1 MNILLIDDDE
11 AIRMMLQD
19 IIEDY
24 NLGEVVASLPS
35 AAELTNSLL
44 ALHHV
49 DILIID
55 MLMPGIDGIAAVS
68 QIKKDF
74 AGKIIML
81 SQVESKDLVGKAY
94 EQGVNYY
101 ITKPLNRNEIV
112 SIIRNVSEHLRL
124 ESFAQNR
131 NEIVSVIKNVSEHLR
146 LESFAHNLQSSLAS
160 LTPQTMA
167 APAPAP
173 SPAQKGTALLQELGI
188 ANAPGAQDLLDIISY
203 LTRHP
208 GMNPSLKQLFTNVA
222 GERPATSDATREAKA
237 MEQRLRR
244 TIYQAH
250 VHLATLGAVDYTNP
264 RFEEYAP
271 VYFDYS
277 DIRNTMRLIENDEKP
292 SLSQV
297 HINTKK
303 FIFALYDAITR

>member
-1 MNILLIDDDE
+1 MNIMLIDDDE

-44 ALHHV
+44 ALHHI

-55 MLMPGIDGIAAVS
+55 MLMPDIDGIAAVS

-74 AGKIIML
+74 TGKIIML

-112 SIIRNVSEHLRL
+112 SIIRSVSEHLRL
-124 ESFAQNR
+124 ESFAQN
-131 NEIVSVIKNVSEHLR
+131 
-146 LESFAHNLQSSLAS
+146 LQSSLAS
-160 LTPQTMA
+160 LTPQAAA
-167 APAPAP
+167 APVPQPKPAAKAP
-173 SPAQKGTALLQELGI
+173 ALLQELGI
-188 ANAPGAQDLLDIISY
+188 GSAPGAQDLLDIIDWLRS
-203 LTRHP
+203 HP
-208 GMNPSLKQLFTNVA
+208 GQTPSLKQLFTAVA
-222 GERPATSDATREAKA
+222 GERPHTNDAAREAKA

-250 VHLATLGAVDYTNP
+250 VHLATLGAVDFTNP

-277 DIRNTMRLIENDEKP
+277 DIRTTMRLIEDDEKP

-303 FIFALYDAITR
+303 FIYALYDAVTR

>member
-112 SIIRNVSEHLRL
+112 SII
-124 ESFAQNR
+124 
-131 NEIVSVIKNVSEHLR
+131 KNVSEHLR

-222 GERPATSDATREAKA
+222 SERPATSDAPREAKA

-271 VYFDYS
+271 IYFDYS

>member
-124 ESFAQNR
+124 ESFAQN
-131 NEIVSVIKNVSEHLR
+131 
-146 LESFAHNLQSSLAS
+146 LQSSLAS
-160 LTPQTMA
+160 LTPQAMA

-173 SPAQKGTALLQELGI
+173 APAQKGPALLQELGI
-188 ANAPGAQDLLDIISY
+188 ASAPGAQDLLDIVNW

-208 GMNPSLKQLFTNVA
+208 GMAPSLKQLFTTVA
-222 GERPATSDATREAKA
+222 GERPATNDAAREAKA

>member
-112 SIIRNVSEHLRL
+112 S
-124 ESFAQNR
+124 
-131 NEIVSVIKNVSEHLR
+131 VIKNVSEHLR
-146 LESFAHNLQSSLAS
+146 LESFAQNLQSSLAS

-222 GERPATSDATREAKA
+222 SERPATSDAPREAKA

-271 VYFDYS
+271 IYFDYS

>member
-94 EQGVNYY
+94 GEGVDYY

-112 SIIRNVSEHLRL
+112 SVL
-124 ESFAQNR
+124 
-131 NEIVSVIKNVSEHLR
+131 KNVSEHLR
-146 LESFAHNLQSSLAS
+146 LEAFAQPLLHSLAN
-160 LTPQTMA
+160 LTPLANATRETAPKSA
-167 APAPAP
+167 AKGPAI
-173 SPAQKGTALLQELGI
+173 LQELGI
-188 ANAPGAQDLLDIISY
+188 ATAPGAQDLLDILSW
-203 LTRHP
+203 LNQHR
-208 GMNPSLKQLFTNVA
+208 GQVPSLKMLFTSVA
-222 GERPATSDATREAKA
+222 GMRPDTTDAAREAKA

-250 VHLATLGAVDYTNP
+250 IHIATLGAVDYTDP
-264 RFEEYAP
+264 RFEQYAP
-271 VYFDYS
+271 LYFDYA
-277 DIRNTMRLIENDEKP
+277 DIRNTMRQIEDDQKP

-297 HINTKK
+297 HINMKK
-303 FIFALYDAITR
+303 FIFALRDAVTR

>member
-112 SIIRNVSEHLRL
+112 S
-124 ESFAQNR
+124 
-131 NEIVSVIKNVSEHLR
+131 VIKNVSEHLR

-173 SPAQKGTALLQELGI
+173 SPTQKGTALLQELGI

-222 GERPATSDATREAKA
+222 SERPATSDAPREAKA

-271 VYFDYS
+271 IYFDYS

>member
-1 MNILLIDDDE
+1 MNIMIIDDDE

-24 NLGEVVASLPS
+24 NLGEVTQSLSS
-35 AAELTNSLL
+35 AATLDNSLL
-44 ALHHV
+44 ALHHIN
-49 DILIID
+49 ILIID
-55 MLMPGIDGIAAVS
+55 MLMPGIDGIAAV
-68 QIKKDF
+68 QKIKEGF

-94 EQGVNYY
+94 EQGIDYY

-112 SIIRNVSEHLRL
+112 SIL
-124 ESFAQNR
+124 
-131 NEIVSVIKNVSEHLR
+131 KNVSEHLR
-146 LESFAHNLQSSLAS
+146 LETFATNLQNSLAS
-160 LTPQTMA
+160 LTPPPTA
-167 APAPAP
+167 KDPAP
-173 SPAQKGTALLQELGI
+173 PAAKGSAILQELGI
-188 ANAPGAQDLLDIISY
+188 GSSPGTQDLLDI
-203 LTRHP
+203 LTWLSAHA
-208 GMNPSLKQLFTNVA
+208 GQTPSLKMLFTAVA
-222 GERPATSDATREAKA
+222 GMRPGTEDAAREAKA

-250 VHLATLGAVDYTNP
+250 IHLATLGVVDYTNP

-271 VYFDYS
+271 FYFDYS
-277 DIRNTMRLIENDEKP
+277 EIHNTMRMIENNEKP

-303 FIFALYDAITR
+303 FIFALYDAVTR

>member
-112 SIIRNVSEHLRL
+112 S
-124 ESFAQNR
+124 
-131 NEIVSVIKNVSEHLR
+131 VIKSVSEHLR

-160 LTPQTMA
+160 LTPQSMA

-222 GERPATSDATREAKA
+222 SERPATSDAPREAKA

-271 VYFDYS
+271 IYFDYS

>member
-112 SIIRNVSEHLRL
+112 S
-124 ESFAQNR
+124 
-131 NEIVSVIKNVSEHLR
+131 VIKNVSEHLR
-146 LESFAHNLQSSLAS
+146 LESFAQNLQSSLAS

-222 GERPATSDATREAKA
+222 SERPATSDAPREAKA

-271 VYFDYS
+271 IYFDYS

-297 HINTKK
+297 HITTKK

>member
-124 ESFAQNR
+124 ESFAQN
-131 NEIVSVIKNVSEHLR
+131 
-146 LESFAHNLQSSLAS
+146 LQSSLAS
-160 LTPQTMA
+160 LTPQSMA

-222 GERPATSDATREAKA
+222 SERPATSDAPREAKA

>member
-112 SIIRNVSEHLRL
+112 S
-124 ESFAQNR
+124 
-131 NEIVSVIKNVSEHLR
+131 VIKNVSEHLR

-160 LTPQTMA
+160 LTPQSMA

-222 GERPATSDATREAKA
+222 SERPATSDAPREAKA

-271 VYFDYS
+271 TYFDYS

>member
-1 MNILLIDDDE
+1 MNIMLIDDDE

-112 SIIRNVSEHLRL
+112 S
-124 ESFAQNR
+124 
-131 NEIVSVIKNVSEHLR
+131 VIKNVSEHLR
-146 LESFAHNLQSSLAS
+146 LESFAHTLQSSLAS
-160 LTPQTMA
+160 LTPQSMA

-222 GERPATSDATREAKA
+222 SERPATSDAPREAKA

-271 VYFDYS
+271 IYFDYS

>member
-74 AGKIIML
+74 TGKIIML

-124 ESFAQNR
+124 ESFAQN
-131 NEIVSVIKNVSEHLR
+131 
-146 LESFAHNLQSSLAS
+146 LQSSLAS
-160 LTPQTMA
+160 LTPQSMA

-188 ANAPGAQDLLDIISY
+188 ANAPGAQDLLDIINY

-208 GMNPSLKQLFTNVA
+208 GMNPSLKQLFTAVA
-222 GERPATSDATREAKA
+222 GERPATSDAAREAKA

-271 VYFDYS
+271 IYFDYS

>member
-35 AAELTNSLL
+35 AADLTNSLL

-49 DILIID
+49 DI
-55 MLMPGIDGIAAVS
+55 LMPGIDGIAAVS

-112 SIIRNVSEHLRL
+112 S
-124 ESFAQNR
+124 
-131 NEIVSVIKNVSEHLR
+131 VIKNVSEHLR

-160 LTPQTMA
+160 LTPQSMA

-222 GERPATSDATREAKA
+222 SERPATSDAPREAKA